1 MCRAIRGV
9 RSRGVRCAIRGV
21 PEVNIIKLFSGY
33 LHFPLDK
40 NTTLFYIENMPTGQ
54 IKPKKDRRIKPY
66 QVRFTEAENKKFR
79 DFAAAKHTDLSEL
92 IRQVLHEKVDSSQVA
107 A

>member
-1 MCRAIRGV
+1 
-9 RSRGVRCAIRGV
+9 
-21 PEVNIIKLFSGY
+21 
-33 LHFPLDK
+33 
-40 NTTLFYIENMPTGQ
+40 MP
-54 IKPKKDRRIKPY
+54 KPKKDRRIRPY
-66 QVRFTEAENKKFR
+66 QVRFTEAEDKKFR

>member
-1 MCRAIRGV
+1 MQRAARGV
-9 RSRGVRCAIRGV
+9 RPRGVRCASGGV

-33 LHFPLDK
+33 LHFPLDRK
-40 NTTLFYIENMPTGQ
+40 TRLFYILNMP
-54 IKPKKDRRIKPY
+54 KAKKDRRIRPY
-66 QVRFTEAENKKFR
+66 QVRFTEAEDKKFR